1 MISSSLGTAVTKAD
15 ILPGLKTDHSLI
27 TLHISKNRN
36 PRGPAFWKLNT
47 SFLLDLGYINL
58 IKKTVNEISKEYENN
73 DEVNAA
79 LLWDTMKM
87 KILSSSLHYSKIKKT
102 KMKSQETKLELEI
115 ICLQKTLEESNLSE
129 MEKNQII
136 NEIEIR
142 NLQREE
148 ISKHKTRRAMKERKT
163 RNIS

>member
-1 MISSSLGTAVTKAD
+1 M
-15 ILPGLKTDHSLI
+15 
-27 TLHISKNRN
+27 
-36 PRGPAFWKLNT
+36 
-47 SFLLDLGYINL
+47 
-58 IKKTVNEISKEYENN
+58 NEISEEYENN

-87 KILSSSLHYSKIKKT
+87 KIRSSSLHYSKIKKA
-102 KMKSQETKLELEI
+102 KMKSQETNLELEI
-115 ICLQKTLEESNLSE
+115 ISLHKTLEESNLSE
-129 MEKNQII
+129 MEKNQSI

-148 ISKHKTRRAMKERKT
+148 ISKHKLGEQYYAPSRDGTMKERKT

>member
-1 MISSSLGTAVTKAD
+1 
-15 ILPGLKTDHSLI
+15 
-27 TLHISKNRN
+27 
-36 PRGPAFWKLNT
+36 
-47 SFLLDLGYINL
+47 
-58 IKKTVNEISKEYENN
+58 
-73 DEVNAA
+73 
-79 LLWDTMKM
+79 
-87 KILSSSLHYSKIKKT
+87 
-102 KMKSQETKLELEI
+102 MKSQETKLELEI